1 MENQNNELWFN
12 NVNTLFSRNNFF
24 DIIPLIDMNFN
35 EKVNA
40 ITRFC
45 VYLSIILIVFTGN
58 LNYLYIPLSVILLF
72 YLVHIFRPKEGFSEH
87 SNAENSN
94 NSNGNSNNS
103 NMANNNLNNVSN
115 DIVNN
120 TEIVSED
127 LGNCRKPTPNNPLM
141 NLDLGDY
148 TSENTERACNVNNE
162 KISKTIDKKFDDKL
176 YLDTEVIYNT
186 RFNQR
191 NFYTMPNTKSFNDQG
206 AFANW
211 LYNTPVSCAQGNEQ
225 ALKQVRA
232 CAFNNKQLE
241 EMNL

>member
-35 EKVNA
+35 EKINA

-45 VYLSIILIVFTGN
+45 MYLSIILIVFTGN

-72 YLVHIFRPKEGFSEH
+72 YLVHIFRPKEGFSE
-87 SNAENSN
+87 NNQETSN
-94 NSNGNSNNS
+94 NSNENS

-127 LGNCRKPTPNNPLM
+127 LGNCRKPTSNNPLM
-141 NLDLGDY
+141 NLDLSHY

-162 KISKTIDKKFDDKL
+162 RISKTIDKKFDDKL

-186 RFNQR
+186 KFNQR

-211 LYNTPVSCAQGNEQ
+211 LYNTPVSCAQGNQQ

>member
-45 VYLSIILIVFTGN
+45 LYLSIILIVFTGN

-94 NSNGNSNNS
+94 NSNDNS

-141 NLDLGDY
+141 NLDLSDY
-148 TSENTERACNVNNE
+148 TSENTKRACNANNE

-186 RFNQR
+186 KFNQR

-241 EMNL
+241 EMNR

>member
-24 DIIPLIDMNFN
+24 DIIPMIDMDFN

-45 VYLSIILIVFTGN
+45 IYLSVILIVFTGN
-58 LNYLYIPLSVILLF
+58 LNYLYIPLSVVLLF
-72 YLVHIFRPKEGFSEH
+72 YFVYIFRPKEGFNQH
-87 SNAENSN
+87 NSNSNNLNNSN
-94 NSNGNSNNS
+94 NSN
-103 NMANNNLNNVSN
+103 NLNNSEN
-115 DIVNN
+115 IPTDIVTN
-120 TEIVSED
+120 TEIVSEE
-127 LGNCRKPTPNNPLM
+127 LGNCRKPTPDNPLM
-141 NLDLGDY
+141 NMELSNY
-148 TSENTERACNVNNE
+148 TTDNNEGACNVNNE
-162 KISKTIDKKFDDKL
+162 SISKTIDKKFDDKL

-241 EMNL
+241 EMNR

>member
-1 MENQNNELWFN
+1 M
-12 NVNTLFSRNNFF
+12 
-24 DIIPLIDMNFN
+24 DYN

-45 VYLSIILIVFTGN
+45 LYLSVILIIFTGN
-58 LNYLYIPLSVILLF
+58 LNYLYIPLSVVLLF
-72 YLVHIFRPKEGFSEH
+72 YLLYIFRPREQFNEH
-87 SNAENSN
+87 NMNNENTENNSN
-94 NSNGNSNNS
+94 N
-103 NMANNNLNNVSN
+103 MATTDMDNT

-120 TEIVSED
+120 TEKISEE
-127 LGNCRKPTPNNPLM
+127 LGNCKKPTPDNPLM
-141 NLDLGDY
+141 NLQLSEY
-148 TSENTERACNVNNE
+148 TSDDTLRACNANNP
-162 KISKTIDKKFDDKL
+162 KISETIDKKFDDKL

-191 NFYTMPNTKSFNDQG
+191 NFYTMPNTKTANDQG

-241 EMNL
+241 EMNR

>member
-45 VYLSIILIVFTGN
+45 LYLSIILIVFTGN

-94 NSNGNSNNS
+94 NSNDNSNDNS

-241 EMNL
+241 EM

>member
-1 MENQNNELWFN
+1 MENQNNQLWFN
-12 NVNTLFSRNNFF
+12 NVNTLFSRNSFF
-24 DIIPLIDMNFN
+24 DIIPLVDMDYN

-45 VYLSIILIVFTGN
+45 VYLSVILIIFTGN
-58 LNYLYIPLSVILLF
+58 LNYLYIPLSVVLLF
-72 YLVHIFRPKEGFSEH
+72 YILYIFRPKEEFNEH
-87 SNAENSN
+87 NMNNKNQGNNSN
-94 NSNGNSNNS
+94 NSN
-103 NMANNNLNNVSN
+103 NMAQIDMVNT

-120 TEIVSED
+120 TEKVSEE
-127 LGNCRKPTPNNPLM
+127 LGNCKKPTQDNPLM
-141 NLDLGDY
+141 NLQLSEY
-148 TSENTERACNVNNE
+148 TSDDTLRACNANNP
-162 KISKTIDKKFDDKL
+162 KISETIDKKFDDKL

-191 NFYTMPNTKSFNDQG
+191 NFYTMPNTKTANDQG

-211 LYNTPVSCAQGNEQ
+211 LYNTPVSCAQGNQQ